1 MIDHVVQSIQKE
13 FEIKDLGDV
22 STFLGIEVEK
32 DAVGDFYVSQGN
44 YIKKIVEEAG
54 LVNAKISKVPLD
66 PGYAKLESSEQI
78 PDHEYR
84 KLIGMLLYVSV
95 NSRPDITA
103 SVSILSQRMSS
114 PTKVDMNEVKR
125 VIRYLKGTIDLKL
138 KVSDVQNELVLE
150 AFSDANWGEDRTDRK
165 SNSGY
170 LCLLGGTV
178 SWCCRKQSCVSL
190 SSTEAEYI
198 ALAETCQEVV
208 WLRSLC
214 SDFNIA
220 ESEPTVVNVDNQSC
234 VRMIEMKRFSNRTK
248 HVAVK
253 YHFTSD
259 LKEHGKVDFRY
270 CPTDRNIADMLTKPL
285 KRVKLD
291 FLRAEGN
298 VCEIKDL
305 A

>member
-1 MIDHVVQSIQKE
+1 
-13 FEIKDLGDV
+13 
-22 STFLGIEVEK
+22 
-32 DAVGDFYVSQGN
+32 
-44 YIKKIVEEAG
+44 
-54 LVNAKISKVPLD
+54 
-66 PGYAKLESSEQI
+66 
-78 PDHEYR
+78 
-84 KLIGMLLYVSV
+84 MLLYVSV

-178 SWCCRKQSCVSL
+178 SLCCRKQSCVSL

-208 WLRSLC
+208 
-214 SDFNIA
+214 
-220 ESEPTVVNVDNQSC
+220 
-234 VRMIEMKRFSNRTK
+234 
-248 HVAVK
+248 
-253 YHFTSD
+253 
-259 LKEHGKVDFRY
+259 
-270 CPTDRNIADMLTKPL
+270 
-285 KRVKLD
+285 
-291 FLRAEGN
+291 
-298 VCEIKDL
+298 
-305 A
+305 